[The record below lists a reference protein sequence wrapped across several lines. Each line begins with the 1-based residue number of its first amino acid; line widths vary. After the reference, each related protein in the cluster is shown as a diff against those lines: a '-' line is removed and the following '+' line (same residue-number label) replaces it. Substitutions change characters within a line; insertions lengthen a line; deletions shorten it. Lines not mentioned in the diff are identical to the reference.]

1 MKQAD
6 NFDLKK
12 FITEGTLSKE
22 NLNEEK
28 TVFLP
33 AQVGIDYYTK
43 QLELYNQLLANRKEH
58 DNDIWDKY
66 KVWSSYTMSGLS
78 KDARNLKWH
87 LESIKKGQ
95 NQHYDNY
102 NLKYGPRTFG
112 FPKPIKDEPG
122 E

>member
-22 NLNEEK
+22 NVNEEK

-43 QLELYNQLLANRKEH
+43 
-58 DNDIWDKY
+58 
-66 KVWSSYTMSGLS
+66 
-78 KDARNLKWH
+78 
-87 LESIKKGQ
+87 
-95 NQHYDNY
+95 
-102 NLKYGPRTFG
+102 
-112 FPKPIKDEPG
+112 
-122 E
+122 